1 MLSEPGSSRDL
12 ALRYMIP
19 ALHGMAFGL
28 VLFADLT
35 NRNEKVVYLVEYGLT
50 VSFVAV
56 VVDIDRDSSIPQSRQ
71 AAIEI

>member
-1 MLSEPGSSRDL
+1 
-12 ALRYMIP
+12 MIP

-56 VVDIDRDSSIPQSRQ
+56 VVDIYRDSSIPQSRQ